1 MPIKPKKKWQVA
13 VKMKMATMG
22 ITQKELAERTGQ
34 DYDLVR
40 QVMCQDNMPRVRK
53 SICDYLGL
61 DLERLLKDESEGI
74 N

>member
-1 MPIKPKKKWQVA
+1 MPVKPKKRWQVA
-13 VKMKMATMG
+13 VKMKMAIMG
-22 ITQKELAERTGQ
+22 ITQKELAERVGQ

-53 SICDYLGL
+53 AICDYLGL

-74 N
+74 D